1 MGGELGLDSSTSQSE
16 TISYSAIF
24 REWFPYFLS
33 LGMTPDE
40 YWNQDCTLVKAY
52 RKAEEIKRERTNT
65 ESWLQ
70 GMYIYEALCNVSPVL
85 HAFAKSGTKPVPYPN
100 RPYAL
105 TEKEI
110 QRRKQ
115 EDEQARILKKKQAF
129 EAWAARLDLPNSAP
143 EGETE

>member
-16 TISYSAIF
+16 TTSYSAIF

-52 RKAEEIKRERTNT
+52 RKAEEIRRERTNT
-65 ESWLQ
+65 EAWLQ
-70 GMYIYEALCNVSPVL
+70 GMYIYEALCNVSPVF

-105 TEKEI
+105 TEKES

-129 EAWAARLDLPNSAP
+129 EAWAAGLDLPNSAP
-143 EGETE
+143 EEKTE